1 MIGSVL
7 QHSQPYRSRTSGGIL
22 RTESW
27 HQPVGLQQTGLKS
40 HIYTYQTAHD
50 LSPKKHFFKH
60 PKQHP
65 VSANEHDKTSKDI
78 KNIQRFQEISSDI
91 SANERFIANIFAI
104 YISELALSR
113 VPPCFLYFSILHFV
127 AWSCVVL
134 SFHASLDPNVLSGAI
149 TRLCCIADLHSLRH
163 GWKVLTER
171 RGCKSV
177 DWAVASFQWK
187 SLNFAQ
193 ERCTGTSI
201 GWGCNDGW
209 GIATSETI
217 AKSEASSALRNYDDG
232 SS

>member
-1 MIGSVL
+1 MAFTDFESVAQTFKKTKKHTQHGKNKSLEPPQHNQCTIFYLGCSPRIMIGSVL

-127 AWSCVVL
+127 A
-134 SFHASLDPNVLSGAI
+134 
-149 TRLCCIADLHSLRH
+149 
-163 GWKVLTER
+163 
-171 RGCKSV
+171 
-177 DWAVASFQWK
+177 
-187 SLNFAQ
+187 
-193 ERCTGTSI
+193 
-201 GWGCNDGW
+201 
-209 GIATSETI
+209 
-217 AKSEASSALRNYDDG
+217 
-232 SS
+232 